1 MQTLSKDELIAFEQ
15 EVIDLF
21 EQKKIL
27 CPIHLSGGNED
38 ELIEVFGD
46 VRKGDWVFATYRSHY
61 HALLH
66 GIPREEVLKAIVDGH
81 SMNLCFPHR
90 QFFSSAIV
98 AGSVPIAVGVAA
110 GIKRHGKPNHVWCFI
125 GDMASRTGIFNEAYQ
140 YVAGH
145 SLPITFVIEDN
156 GMSCDSPTLAC
167 WGKDDYQDFLWKY
180 QYERKWPHVGIG
192 KHIAF

>member
-1 MQTLSKDELIAFEQ
+1 MLTSSELIAFEQ
-15 EVIDLF
+15 EIIDLF
-21 EQKKIL
+21 EAKEIR
-27 CPIHLSGGNED
+27 CPIHLSGGNEE
-38 ELIEVFGD
+38 ELIEVFGSIK
-46 VRKGDWVFATYRSHY
+46 KGDWIFTTYRSHY
-61 HALLH
+61 HALLF
-66 GIPREEVLKAIVDGH
+66 GIPPEEVKKAIIDGH
-81 SMNLCFPHR
+81 SMNLCFPHH

-98 AGSVPIAVGVAA
+98 GGSIPIAVGAAA
-110 GIKRHGKPNHVWCFI
+110 GIKRHGKPNHVFCFI

-180 QYERKWPHVGIG
+180 KYERKFPHVGIG
-192 KHIAF
+192 RHVSF